1 MHLPKQLAA
10 QAMLRRERLHARLP
24 QLDETEFRS
33 NKETVEGNEQQRAN
47 EGDELDQSG
56 ELRQQKPSV

>member
-1 MHLPKQLAA
+1 
-10 QAMLRRERLHARLP
+10 LHARLP